1 MTSIGRTSP
10 STGFAGSHPAVR
22 PAGRVGL
29 RLVALMVIV
38 SWLLVL
44 PLAASAEKRYTPA
57 RKLGRASANITLGF
71 LALPG
76 QVTDTVRESGPF
88 VGATWGLT
96 KGVIAVA
103 VTEVI
108 GVFEL
113 LTTPFATPPG
123 YEPIIRPEYPWQ
135 YFTEARDR
143 DADR

>member
-1 MTSIGRTSP
+1 MTLLDPSIHFSGPTRR
-10 STGFAGSHPAVR
+10 F
-22 PAGRVGL
+22 GL
-29 RLVALMVIV
+29 RLIALMLVV

-44 PLAASAEKRYTPA
+44 PLAAAAEKRYTPT
-57 RKLGRASANITLGF
+57 RKLGRAAANVTLGF

-88 VGATWGLT
+88 VGVTWGLT
-96 KGVIAVA
+96 KGVIAMT

-123 YEPIIRPEYPWQ
+123 YTPIIKPEYPWQ